1 MLAVIDIKAELDK
14 LTLQGL
20 SPQSTAVAR
29 KASFAK
35 LAAFRDGGLFSARL
49 SGETPWERHP
59 NGDELVYIVEG
70 AATFHIITPD
80 GPRSLALSAG
90 IVVVVPKGQW
100 HRFESPDGVGLIA
113 ATPLPTE
120 HSIADPRTLE

>member
-14 LTLQGL
+14 LTLQGP

-59 NGDELVYIVEG
+59 HGDELVYIVEG
-70 AATFHIITPD
+70 AAAFPIITPD

-90 IVVVVPKGQW
+90 MVVVVPKGQW
-100 HRFESPDGVGLIA
+100 HRFESHDVGLIA
-113 ATPLPTE
+113 AT
-120 HSIADPRTLE
+120 